1 MNKKIALAFL
11 IASFLVGDAY
21 GMTAGEWAT
30 KYKKPASSQ
39 EVAILLAYIKGASE
53 GVQWMDTEMELE
65 RKGNFFCISDNIALT
80 LKQRVSMFK
89 KVLNDR
95 PYLSKFRIGSVM
107 IEAYKYAFPCID
119 KPN

>member
-65 RKGNFFCISDNIALT
+65 DKGNFFCISDNIALT

-89 KVLNDR
+89 NYSYFSGRWIVFDCVFIILCWWSSAFACTLDR
-95 PYLSKFRIGSVM
+95 
-107 IEAYKYAFPCID
+107 
-119 KPN
+119 

>member
-30 KYKKPASSQ
+30 KYKNPASSQ
-39 EVAILLAYIKGASE
+39 EEAILLTYIEGVSE

-65 RKGNFFCISDNIALT
+65 GKGNFFCISDNVALT

-89 KVLNDR
+89 VVLNDR
-95 PYLSKFRIGSVM
+95 PYLSKFGIGSVM

>member
-11 IASFLVGDAY
+11 IASYLVGDAY

-39 EVAILLAYIKGASE
+39 DMAILLTYIEGVSE

-65 RKGNFFCISDNIALT
+65 GKGNFFCISDNVALT

-89 KVLNDR
+89 VVLNDR
-95 PYLSKFRIGSVM
+95 PYLSKFGIGSVM